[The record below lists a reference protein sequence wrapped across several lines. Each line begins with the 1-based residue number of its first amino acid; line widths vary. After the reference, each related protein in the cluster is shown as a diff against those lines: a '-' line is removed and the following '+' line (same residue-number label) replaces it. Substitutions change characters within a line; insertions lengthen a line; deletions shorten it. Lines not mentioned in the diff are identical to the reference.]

1 MAFSTHLEM
10 TGIRV
15 PGSRLCEEGSLFR
28 GVCCFSS
35 EGFAVS
41 SLTRHASLLT
51 GVDCP
56 VRADVLTGWGGGHT
70 GDPQSR
76 ELIFTFFLCKNG
88 KKKKN
93 TASMT
98 RLW

>member
-1 MAFSTHLEM
+1 M
-10 TGIRV
+10 

-41 SLTRHASLLT
+41 SLTRQASLLT

-56 VRADVLTGWGGGHT
+56 VRADVLTGSGGGHT

-76 ELIFTFFLCKNG
+76 RLIFTFFLCKNG
-88 KKKKN
+88 KKKKKKYSQHDKAIVRTN
-93 TASMT
+93 
-98 RLW
+98 